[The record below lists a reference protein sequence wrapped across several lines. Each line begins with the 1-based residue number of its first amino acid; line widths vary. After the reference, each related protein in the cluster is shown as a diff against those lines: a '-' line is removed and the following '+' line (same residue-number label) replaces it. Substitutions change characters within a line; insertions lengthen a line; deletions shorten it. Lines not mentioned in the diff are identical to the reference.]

1 MAKGLDVGT
10 MNIICAEKEGD
21 DIVFIQQ
28 RDAFIELE
36 FNELTQ
42 KMLNNTNVLYIAKG
56 NVINVLGDDAL
67 NFANIFNK
75 RTRRPMRNGI
85 ISPEE
90 KSAIPMVKLIIE
102 KVVGEPNYQNEKLY
116 LSSPANPIDSD
127 IDTLYH
133 QKTLES
139 ILRKIGYDA
148 RTINEGM
155 AIIYSELADNGFSGL
170 GISLGAGMTNVA
182 LGYYATP
189 VLSFSLA
196 RGGDWIDQQTA
207 RATGLPV
214 ERICTIK
221 EKNFKLSY
229 VTEMGSPEGALA
241 VYHNNLIS
249 YVINY
254 LKRELTKGI
263 TTPDISVPVV
273 LAGGTAMPAG
283 FTDQFR
289 KQLHE
294 TDLPINISRVILAN
308 DPLFSVAR
316 GCLIAATTEE
326 GTTE

>member
-10 MNIICAEKEGD
+10 MNIVCAEKEGD

-102 KVVGEPNYQNEKLY
+102 KVVGEPNYPNEKLY

-133 QKTLES
+133 QKTLET

-148 RTINEGM
+148 KTINEGM

-254 LKRELTKGI
+254 LKRELTKEI
-263 TTPDISVPVV
+263 T
-273 LAGGTAMPAG
+273 
-283 FTDQFR
+283 
-289 KQLHE
+289 
-294 TDLPINISRVILAN
+294 
-308 DPLFSVAR
+308 
-316 GCLIAATTEE
+316 
-326 GTTE
+326 

>member
-1 MAKGLDVGT
+1 
-10 MNIICAEKEGD
+10 
-21 DIVFIQQ
+21 
-28 RDAFIELE
+28 
-36 FNELTQ
+36 
-42 KMLNNTNVLYIAKG
+42 
-56 NVINVLGDDAL
+56 
-67 NFANIFNK
+67 
-75 RTRRPMRNGI
+75 
-85 ISPEE
+85 
-90 KSAIPMVKLIIE
+90 
-102 KVVGEPNYQNEKLY
+102 
-116 LSSPANPIDSD
+116 
-127 IDTLYH
+127 
-133 QKTLES
+133 
-139 ILRKIGYDA
+139 
-148 RTINEGM
+148 
-155 AIIYSELADNGFSGL
+155 
-170 GISLGAGMTNVA
+170 MTNVA

-196 RGGDWIDQQTA
+196 RGGDWIDQQAA
-207 RATGLPV
+207 RATGLSV

-254 LKRELTKGI
+254 LKREIAKGI

-294 TDLPINISRVILAN
+294 TDLPINISRVILAK